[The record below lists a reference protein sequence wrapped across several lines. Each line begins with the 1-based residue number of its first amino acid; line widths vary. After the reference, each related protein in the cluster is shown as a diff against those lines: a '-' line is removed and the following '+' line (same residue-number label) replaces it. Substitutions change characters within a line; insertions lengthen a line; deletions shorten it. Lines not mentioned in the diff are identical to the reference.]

1 MSSKVVIGAASPQV
15 YLYLWVCVGDVQQ
28 DRLLSVLSVRSVP
41 KISSPDDVHPQ
52 VPVCSEGFTALHL
65 VWNSE
70 SLQRARDRVE
80 KWLVLVHLRPGS
92 GTDACVPGV
101 HVDCTA
107 AGAPLCYVLLKPYE
121 ASSNVH
127 ELCCRYDTER
137 LCWPRP
143 KAFRGSCSLYAP
155 IASLGKE
162 ALVSPPSSGSS
173 GPGVRAVSGSCSSKA
188 VWAACLFPG

>member
-101 HVDCTA
+101 HVDCIATRA
-107 AGAPLCYVLLKPYE
+107 RHYNVLLDPYE
-121 ASSNVH
+121 APSHTH
-127 ELCCRYDTER
+127 ELWCRYDTER
-137 LCWPRP
+137 VCCPRL
-143 KAFRGSCSLYAP
+143 KA
-155 IASLGKE
+155 
-162 ALVSPPSSGSS
+162 
-173 GPGVRAVSGSCSSKA
+173 
-188 VWAACLFPG
+188 